1 MATRDPR
8 SRAPSRPEAPGYRRD
23 PTQSLSLDAALE
35 DAEAAAPSD
44 VQHPS
49 LALGTHGRDA
59 GDGSFGGRVV
69 SRDAHTRLS
78 QPAPRSRTPQPPRPG
93 PGYASQLAMGG
104 APPMIAPRAA
114 TEDLDRIGETLGSY
128 RILDVLGRGGMGNV
142 YRAEHV
148 KLGREVALKLLRG
161 DYAARRDAVAR
172 FFQEAR
178 TVNRVRH
185 RNIVDVTDF
194 VELDDGT
201 TFIIMELLSGQSL
214 GQWARTG
221 IDLPRAL
228 AVLVQICDGLAAAHD
243 VGVIHRDLKPDNVF
257 IVPTADGAEL
267 VKLLDFGVAKLVNR
281 DDEDL
286 GFQTAAGSVIGTP
299 AYMSPEQAGGMPV
312 DPRSDIYSLG
322 AIMYELFCGQPMFQ
336 GRSFGEYVRKHLVEM
351 PPPPR
356 ATPGGAQI
364 DPRID
369 ALIMKCLEKEPDQR
383 FATIGELRDALLAL
397 LGGMETYL
405 PGLAALGQSGVRL
418 GASLAPGAVSI
429 APLPQA
435 PALAMQLPAYVSAV
449 RSPSGVSRS
458 SHGSHA
464 PLASGAPHA
473 SHASGAHPPQAAYPA
488 PSSPYAAQGS
498 LPSLYGGET
507 AAAATRATPLWVWIV
522 GGALAVGLGT
532 GAAIWYAG
540 RGDSPA
546 EPAPVAAAR
555 PTVEQPAPIAD
566 PAPTTEPGTTAPP
579 PTLPPTPATVE
590 VKLDSTPAGDVYA
603 DGGAAVLCHT
613 PCTHTIDPRDGG
625 APDQRRF
632 VVRTEGYQD
641 GPIVVDLKGA
651 QREFRVALEPRP
663 AATTTAD
670 REPTPPEEP
679 VAKPTARPGGRT
691 RPVTTVRRPTAKPT
705 TKPDEPDAKPA
716 EPVAKPDNPDLIDPG
731 PGGAKKPKKP
741 GKIDAADTLD
751 PFRKSNK

>member
-1 MATRDPR
+1 MAG
-8 SRAPSRPEAPGYRRD
+8 ARPPIVA
-23 PTQSLSLDAALE
+23 
-35 DAEAAAPSD
+35 
-44 VQHPS
+44 
-49 LALGTHGRDA
+49 
-59 GDGSFGGRVV
+59 
-69 SRDAHTRLS
+69 
-78 QPAPRSRTPQPPRPG
+78 
-93 PGYASQLAMGG
+93 
-104 APPMIAPRAA
+104 RAA
-114 TEDLDRIGETLGSY
+114 TEDLDRLGETLGSY

-161 DYAARRDAVAR
+161 DYASRRDAVAR

-201 TFIIMELLSGQSL
+201 TFIIMELLTGQSL
-214 GQWARTG
+214 GNWARTG

-228 AVLVQICDGLAAAHD
+228 AVLVQICDGLAAAHEI
-243 VGVIHRDLKPDNVF
+243 GVIHRDLKPDNIF

-286 GFQTAAGSVIGTP
+286 GFQTVAGSVIGTP

-356 ATPGGAQI
+356 ATPAGAQL

-369 ALIMKCLEKEPDQR
+369 ALIMKCLEKDPDQR
-383 FATIGELRDALLAL
+383 FAAIGELRDALLAL

-405 PGLAALGQSGVRL
+405 PGLAALSASGVRI
-418 GASLAPGAVSI
+418 GASLAPGVVSI
-429 APLPQA
+429 ASLPQPHA
-435 PALAMQLPAYVSAV
+435 PQPPAHAMQLPAYVSAV
-449 RSPSGVSRS
+449 RSPSQAARP
-458 SHGSHA
+458 SHG
-464 PLASGAPHA
+464 
-473 SHASGAHPPQAAYPA
+473 SHASGAHPPQAAYAA
-488 PSSPYAAQGS
+488 PSSAYAANAS
-498 LPSLYGGET
+498 LPALYGGEHAPT
-507 AAAATRATPLWVWIV
+507 PTRSTPLWVWIV

-540 RGDSPA
+540 RGDRPASPA
-546 EPAPVAAAR
+546 PTAVAT
-555 PTVEQPAPIAD
+555 PSVDQPAPIA
-566 PAPTTEPGTTAPP
+566 EPGPEPRVEPGPPP
-579 PTLPPTPATVE
+579 PTTTLPPPPPPTTTLE

-603 DGGAAVLCHT
+603 DGGAAALCHT

-625 APDQRRF
+625 SPDQRRY
-632 VVRTEGYQD
+632 VVRTAGYQD

-651 QREFRVALEPRP
+651 QREFRVALEP
-663 AATTTAD
+663 
-670 REPTPPEEP
+670 TPPDEP
-679 VAKPTARPGGRT
+679 VAKPTAKPGGRP
-691 RPVTTVRRPTAKPT
+691 RPVTAVRRPTAKPT
-705 TKPDEPDAKPA
+705 AKPDEPTRPA
-716 EPVAKPDNPDLIDPG
+716 EPVARPDTKPDNPDLIDPG
-731 PGGAKKPKKP
+731 PGKKPKKP
-741 GKIDAADTLD
+741 GTIDSADTLD
-751 PFRKSNK
+751 PFRKSPK